1 MSLIKDCRI
10 CGQKIS
16 LRKMPHG
23 KYVPFDVKTN
33 NHHTHT
39 RDEIKKIQ
47 KKQDKNKKKI
57 ELKKENKVEEDYS
70 PTDEEIDTIYED
82 SNPEEMF
89 KDDTLDSLKKEIEI
103 ETTGKKSNKNIIY
116 ALIILAVVL
125 FIFLN

>member
-1 MSLIKDCRI
+1 MSLIKDCQI

-16 LRKMPHG
+16 FRKMPHG
-23 KYVPFDVKTN
+23 KYVAFDVKTN

-47 KKQDKNKKKI
+47 KKQDKNQKKV
-57 ELKKENKVEEDYS
+57 EFKKENKIEEDYS

>member
-1 MSLIKDCRI
+1 MSLIKDCQI
-10 CGQKIS
+10 CGKKIS
-16 LRKMPHG
+16 FRKMPHG
-23 KYVPFDVKTN
+23 KYVVFDVKTN

-47 KKQDKNKKKI
+47 KKQDKNQKKV
-57 ELKKENKVEEDYS
+57 EFKKENKIEEDYS
-70 PTDEEIDTIYED
+70 PADEEIDTIYEE

-103 ETTGKKSNKNIIY
+103 ETTGKKSNKTIIY